1 MLNSQER
8 REYIAKE
15 ILKWKFLRKHNSE
28 SGFYIMSNWAYD
40 DNGRIISMPRVPRAV
55 MVEKLPD
62 FESLPEWV
70 GPICDVVFPML
81 SEKGWSISFLG
92 NGYASLCGPLGWAIL
107 DIRTGP
113 ISTVLVDAHI
123 KIENDKMESFKDDLK
138 IISDFSNEELN
149 SLELAFHKIPH
160 EKEIRLSFFAT
171 FVEGAKA
178 YRDMQ
183 TQNPKGKQ
191 NGN

>member
-1 MLNSQER
+1 MTQQER
-8 REYIAKE
+8 REYIAEK
-15 ILKWKFLRKHNSE
+15 ILKGEKFYLEEEFIGWKLK
-28 SGFYIMSNWAYD
+28 
-40 DNGRIISMPRVPRAV
+40 GRDLLVFA
-55 MVEKLPD
+55 KTD

-149 SLELAFHKIPH
+149 SLELAFHEIPH
-160 EKEIRLSFFAT
+160 EKEMHLSFFAT
-171 FVEGAKA
+171 FVEGAMA

-191 NGN
+191 NG